1 LAICAAKRR
10 HGKSRQRG
18 GPWRLDETSIDLP
31 RSAWNGAGMSILT
44 GHARVAG
51 IAGWPVTYSRS
62 PRLHG
67 FWLQRHGI
75 DGAYIPLPIRAGEFA
90 VAMRGLLAAGFAGA
104 NVTIPH
110 KLAAFDV
117 CDTVDDTARRAG
129 AVNTL
134 VFRERRIAGSN
145 TDGYGFVA
153 NLRAHGV
160 NPTAGPALLLGAG
173 GSARA
178 VAAVLLDAGTP
189 VTVAN
194 RTRGRAEA
202 LARDLP
208 GLRVAEWDARVAA
221 LIDHAL
227 VVNTTPLG
235 MVGHES
241 LDLDLSRAPA
251 SLVVADNVYV
261 PLETPLLASARSR
274 GLRCVEGL
282 GMLLHQAV
290 PGFHAWFGVEPR
302 VDEEL
307 RQFVVADLLA
317 R

>member
-1 LAICAAKRR
+1 
-10 HGKSRQRG
+10 
-18 GPWRLDETSIDLP
+18 
-31 RSAWNGAGMSILT
+31 MSILS

-67 FWLQRHGI
+67 FWLQRHAI
-75 DGAYIPLPIRAGEFA
+75 DGSYVPLPIQPGMLAT
-90 VAMRGLLAAGFAGA
+90 AMHGLLAAGFAGA

-110 KLAAFDV
+110 KIAAFEI
-117 CDTVDDTARRAG
+117 CDFVDDPARRAG

-134 VFRERRIAGSN
+134 VFRDGKIAGSN
-145 TDGYGFVA
+145 TDGYGFLA

-160 NPTAGPALLLGAG
+160 DPAAGPALLLGAG

-178 VAAVLLDAGTP
+178 VAAALLDEGVR

-194 RTRGRAEA
+194 RTLARAEA
-202 LARDLP
+202 LAGDLP
-208 GLRVAEWDARVAA
+208 GLRVTAWDAREAA
-221 LIDHAL
+221 LADHAL

-235 MVGHES
+235 MVGHDPIE
-241 LDLDLSRAPA
+241 LDLSRAPA
-251 SLVVADNVYV
+251 SLAVAENVYV
-261 PLETPLLASARSR
+261 PLETALLGHARAR
-274 GLRCVEGL
+274 GLRTVEGL

-290 PGFHAWFGVEPR
+290 PGFQAWFGVKPE

-307 RQFVVADLLA
+307 HRFVAVDLPM

>member
-1 LAICAAKRR
+1 MAGTVGNLHSYRRVTASRTGAAE
-10 HGKSRQRG
+10 RG
-18 GPWRLDETSIDLP
+18 VWMKPALIFARV
-31 RSAWNGAGMSILT
+31 AWNGAGMSILS

-75 DGAYIPLPIRAGEFA
+75 DGAYIPLPIRDGEFA
-90 VAMRGLLAAGFAGA
+90 IAMRGLLAAGFAGA

-110 KLAAFDV
+110 KLAAFDI

-134 VFRERRIAGSN
+134 VFRDGRIAGSN

-160 NPTAGPALLLGAG
+160 DPTAGPALLLGAG

-178 VAAVLLDAGTP
+178 VAAALLDAGAP

-194 RTRGRAEA
+194 RTRAAPRHWPAICRGCASRNGT
-202 LARDLP
+202 P
-208 GLRVAEWDARVAA
+208 GLRHSPIMRW
-221 LIDHAL
+221 
-227 VVNTTPLG
+227 
-235 MVGHES
+235 
-241 LDLDLSRAPA
+241 
-251 SLVVADNVYV
+251 
-261 PLETPLLASARSR
+261 
-274 GLRCVEGL
+274 
-282 GMLLHQAV
+282 
-290 PGFHAWFGVEPR
+290 W
-302 VDEEL
+302 
-307 RQFVVADLLA
+307 
-317 R
+317 

>member
-1 LAICAAKRR
+1 LN
-10 HGKSRQRG
+10 
-18 GPWRLDETSIDLP
+18 ETSIDLP
-31 RSAWNGAGMSILT
+31 RVAWNGAGMSILS

-67 FWLQRHGI
+67 FWLQRHAI
-75 DGAYIPLPIRAGEFA
+75 DGAYIPLPIRDGEFA
-90 VAMRGLLAAGFAGA
+90 IAMRGLLTAGFAGA

-110 KLAAFDV
+110 KLAAFDI

-134 VFRERRIAGSN
+134 VFREGKIAGSN

-160 NPTAGPALLLGAG
+160 HPAAGPALLLGAG

-178 VAAVLLDAGTP
+178 VAAALLDAGSP

-194 RTRGRAEA
+194 RTRSRAEA
-202 LARDLP
+202 LALDLP
-208 GLRVAEWDARVAA
+208 GLRVADWDTRAA
-221 LIDHAL
+221 LLADHAL

-235 MVGHES
+235 MVGHDA
-241 LDLDLSRAPA
+241 LDLDLSKAPA

-261 PLETPLLASARSR
+261 PLETPLLASARGH

-290 PGFHAWFGVEPR
+290 PGFHAWFGIEPG

-307 RQFVVADLLA
+307 RQFVVADLLT

>member
-1 LAICAAKRR
+1 
-10 HGKSRQRG
+10 
-18 GPWRLDETSIDLP
+18 
-31 RSAWNGAGMSILT
+31 MSILS
-44 GHARVAG
+44 GHARIAG

-75 DGAYIPLPIRAGEFA
+75 DGAYIPLPIRPGDLPIAA
-90 VAMRGLLAAGFAGA
+90 RGLLAAGFAGA

-110 KLAAFDV
+110 KLAAFEI
-117 CDTVDDTARRAG
+117 CDMVDDTARRAG

-134 VFRERRIAGSN
+134 VFRDGKIAGSN

-153 NLRAHGV
+153 NLQAHGV
-160 NPTAGPALLLGAG
+160 DPVAGPALLLGAG

-178 VAAVLLDAGTP
+178 VAAALLDAGAV
-189 VTVAN
+189 VTISN
-194 RTRGRAEA
+194 RTRARAET

-208 GLRVAEWDARVAA
+208 GLHIVDWKARSAA
-221 LIDHAL
+221 LRDHAL

-235 MVGHES
+235 MVGHEP
-241 LDLDLSRAPA
+241 LDLDLSGAPA

-261 PLETPLLASARSR
+261 PLETSLLAAARAR
-274 GLRCVEGL
+274 GLCCVEGL

-290 PGFHAWFGVEPR
+290 PGFQSWFGVKPD

-307 RQFVVADLLA
+307 RRFVADDLLSQ
-317 R
+317 